1 MKKLHYNTVSE
12 TLVKCLKELMNE
24 PILDKFTLVGGTS
37 LALQLGHRLSIDIDL
52 FTDADY
58 GSIDFKAIQD
68 MLRKKFN
75 YCYGE
80 CGDIVSFGTSYL
92 IGDSKEDSVKLDLF
106 YTEPFIRDIKTID
119 GIKIASL
126 EDIAAMKLNVMG
138 TGGRKKDFWD
148 INELQSHFSLNQ
160 MLDLYEEKY
169 PYDFTREEITKGLND
184 FTKAD
189 DEPDPIC
196 FRNKQWDLIKIE
208 MLDLIS
214 SI

>member
-58 GSIDFKAIQD
+58 GSINFKAIQD

-119 GIKIASL
+119 GIRIASL

-208 MLDLIS
+208 MLDLTS